1 MMSDRYMF
9 PAVFY
14 PPEDKGLDFCVVF
27 PDLDVATQGE
37 NLQDAMEMAKE
48 LLELV
53 LYGLECEGVNIP
65 KSSNLSEIVIDSPGA
80 FVTMISVHKVLVC
93 SELDD
98 NTVEKTVTLPKWL
111 NDMAEEADINF
122 SRSLQS
128 FLRFK
133 LGLSE
138 PTIEIN
144 EDRRIS

>member
-1 MMSDRYMF
+1 MSDRYMF

-14 PPEDKGLDFCVVF
+14 PPEDEGLEYCVVF

-37 NLQDAMEMAKE
+37 SLQDAMEMAKE
-48 LLELV
+48 LLELT
-53 LYGLECEGVNIP
+53 LYGLECEGVIIP
-65 KSSNLSEIVIDSPGA
+65 KPSNPSEIVIDSPGA
-80 FVTMISVHKVLVC
+80 FVTMISVYKALVC
-93 SELDD
+93 SEMDD
-98 NTVEKTVTLPKWL
+98 NTIEKTVTLPKWL

-128 FLRFK
+128 FLRLK